1 MEDIR
6 VNAGRVDD
14 ITGLIFTVIG
24 ADLPDSLFKFERFYL
39 CVKEEINAVHIGVLS
54 HGDVEHER
62 TDNAAGGRVQSA
74 CHFLRQVGLQL
85 QALLPVQKAELFDA
99 VGDTSVIQGL
109 QAADLRLMD
118 ADDQGAVP
126 LEGNI
131 QISGQ
136 ISHHLIAPYIHL
148 CHHGAFGRVKA
159 GVYDRAVGLGSTAAN
174 IFIFFQNAGIEVIA
188 GQLSGHCCSCNTCAY
203 DNYIV

>member
-1 MEDIR
+1 
-6 VNAGRVDD
+6 
-14 ITGLIFTVIG
+14 
-24 ADLPDSLFKFERFYL
+24 
-39 CVKEEINAVHIGVLS
+39 
-54 HGDVEHER
+54 
-62 TDNAAGGRVQSA
+62 
-74 CHFLRQVGLQL
+74 
-85 QALLPVQKAELFDA
+85 
-99 VGDTSVIQGL
+99 
-109 QAADLRLMD
+109 MD
-118 ADDQGAVP
+118 ADDHGAVP
-126 LEGNI
+126 VEGNI

-136 ISHHLIAPYIHL
+136 IPHHLVAPYIHL